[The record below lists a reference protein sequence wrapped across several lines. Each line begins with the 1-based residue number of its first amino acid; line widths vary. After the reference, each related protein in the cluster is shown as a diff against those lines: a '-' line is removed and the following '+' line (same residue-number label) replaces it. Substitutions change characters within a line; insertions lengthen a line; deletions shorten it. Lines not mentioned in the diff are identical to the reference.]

1 MLRITDRYIL
11 REVIPPFFLALF
23 VFTFLLMIPPIMEV
37 AEELIA
43 KGVDAMTILH
53 LMATLIPQGLGITIP
68 IALLLGV
75 LMGLGRLSTDRETV
89 ALQACGVSLVR
100 MLIPLTILGAASTL
114 ATAYVLITALP
125 DANQAFRE
133 ITFRTVANRA
143 EGEIRPR
150 VFDEYFPNVVLY
162 VRDVS
167 TDGGGWSDV
176 LLADTRASAQPDIY
190 VAEHGRVVLD
200 REQRQVDIVLTRGTG
215 HQVDPSQP
223 ETYEVHDFDEI
234 VIGLDADTVFPLTG
248 PQRGYRELSVTQLQD
263 EADRMTAAGLSAH
276 GPIMEIHR
284 KFSIPVACLVFVL
297 IALGLGVTSRKDG
310 KLASFALG
318 TGVIFSYY
326 VIMYGGEA
334 MAKGALLSPQLAMWL
349 PNIVLGLF
357 GISLVVWRSRSVERR
372 VLLPFLSRHTP
383 PTGSDPNDP
392 SDTNETPGGEYNTKL
407 SLAGSTA
414 PQLGPFK
421 LHILDWYVT
430 RVYLGVA
437 GLAFVG
443 LLGIFYISTFID
455 LSDKLF
461 KGETTGFRLLEYF
474 WFATPQFAYYVLPI
488 AALVATL
495 VTVGLLTRS
504 SELTV
509 MKACGIS
516 LYRAAL
522 PIFVIS
528 LVWSG
533 VLFGMSES
541 ILARA
546 NRRAEAINHE
556 IRIGTPNTMD
566 VMNRRW
572 VVGENGSIYHYL
584 AFEPERDE
592 FGSLSVYEF
601 RGRPWELVRRT
612 FVEHATFAEQ
622 EATWNGERV
631 WVRDLGSA
639 AEDGGA
645 LVTTDAQP
653 LPFLEPPD
661 YFETEPPDAELMNV
675 RELGTYVEELGASG
689 YNVVQLVVAL
699 HRKISFPFV
708 TLVLTLIAVPFAVT
722 MGPRGALY
730 GVGVGISIACTYWIV
745 MSVFGAIGSAGLLA
759 PMLAAWAPNLLFG
772 ASATYLLLTVRT

>member
-1 MLRITDRYIL
+1 MLRIIDRYIL

-37 AEELIA
+37 AEELIS
-43 KGVDAMTILH
+43 KGVDAMTIVK

-75 LMGLGRLSTDRETV
+75 LMGLGRLSSDRETV
-89 ALQACGVSLVR
+89 ALQACGVSLFR
-100 MLIPLTILGAASTL
+100 MIVPLTLLGVVSTL

-162 VRDVS
+162 VREVS
-167 TDGGGWSDV
+167 TTGDGWSDV
-176 LLADTRASAQPDIY
+176 LLADTRASEQPDIY

-200 REQRQVDIVLTRGTG
+200 SEQRRVDIVLTKGSG
-215 HQVDPSQP
+215 HQVDPSEP

-234 VIGLDADTVFPLTG
+234 VIGLDSDTVFPRTG
-248 PQRGYRELSVTQLQD
+248 PQRGYRELSVAQLQD
-263 EADRMTAAGLSAH
+263 EADRMTAAGLSPH
-276 GPIMEIHR
+276 RPVMEIHR
-284 KFSIPVACLVFVL
+284 KFSIPVACLVFIL

-318 TGVIFSYY
+318 TGVIFAYY
-326 VIMYGGEA
+326 VIMYGAEA
-334 MAKGALLSPQLAMWL
+334 MAKGALVSPQLAMWL
-349 PNIVLGLF
+349 PNILLGLF
-357 GISLVVWRSRSVERR
+357 GVGLVVWRSRSVERR
-372 VLLPFLSRHTP
+372 ILLPFLPRRVPTVED
-383 PTGSDPNDP
+383 PTG
-392 SDTNETPGGEYNTKL
+392 NEHKTKV

-414 PQLGPFK
+414 PQLGRVK
-421 LHILDWYVT
+421 LHILDWYVI

-474 WFATPQFAYYVLPI
+474 WYATPQFAYYVLPI

-556 IRIGTPNTMD
+556 IRIGTPNTVD

-572 VVGENGSIYHYL
+572 VVGKNGSIYHYL
-584 AFEPERDE
+584 SFEPERDE
-592 FGSLSVYEF
+592 FGSLSVYDF
-601 RGRPWELVRRT
+601 RGRPWHLVRRT
-612 FVEHATFAEQ
+612 FVEHATFAEGRGI
-622 EATWNGERV
+622 WNGERV
-631 WVRDLGSA
+631 WVRDLVSTADDGS
-639 AEDGGA
+639 A
-645 LVTTDAQP
+645 LVTSEVQP
-653 LPFLEPPD
+653 LAFLEPPD

-675 RELGTYVEELGASG
+675 RELGTYVDELSASG
-689 YNVVQLVVAL
+689 FDVVQLVVAL

-730 GVGVGISIACTYWIV
+730 GVGVGISIACSYWIV

>member
-11 REVIPPFFLALF
+11 REVVPPFFLALF

-37 AEELIA
+37 AEDLIA
-43 KGVDAMTILH
+43 KGVDALTILR

-68 IALLLGV
+68 MALLLGV
-75 LMGLGRLSTDRETV
+75 LMGLGRLSSDRETV
-89 ALQACGVSLVR
+89 AFQACGVSLFR
-100 MLIPLTILGAASTL
+100 MLVPLTLLGVVSTV

-143 EGEIRPR
+143 EGEIKPR
-150 VFDEYFPNVVLY
+150 VFDEYFPGVVLY
-162 VRDVS
+162 VREVS

-176 LLADTRASAQPDIY
+176 LLADSRASQQPDIY
-190 VAEHGRVVLD
+190 VAERGRVVLN
-200 REQRQVDIVLTRGTG
+200 REERQVDIVLTQGTG
-215 HQVDPSQP
+215 HQVDPLKP
-223 ETYEVHDFDEI
+223 ETYEVHAFDEI
-234 VIGLDADTVFPLTG
+234 VIGLDADTVFPRTG
-248 PQRGYRELSVTQLQD
+248 PQRGYRELSLTELQD
-263 EADRMTAAGLSAH
+263 EADRLAAAGLSPH
-276 GPIMEIHR
+276 NPIMEMHR
-284 KFSIPVACLVFVL
+284 KFSIPVACLVFTL

-318 TGVIFSYY
+318 TGVIFAYY
-326 VIMYGGEA
+326 VIMYGAES
-334 MAKGALLSPQLAMWL
+334 MAKGALVSPQLAMWL

-357 GISLVVWRSRSVERR
+357 GIGLVVWRSRSVERR
-372 VLLPFLSRHTP
+372 VLIPFLPHRAP
-383 PTGSDPNDP
+383 RPLNDGTV
-392 SDTNETPGGEYNTKL
+392 DEEKAKTVL
-407 SLAGSTA
+407 GSTA
-414 PQLGPFK
+414 PRLLGPLK
-421 LHILDWYVT
+421 LHILDWYVA

-443 LLGIFYISTFID
+443 LLGIFYISTFVD

-461 KGETTGFRLLEYF
+461 KGETTGGRLLEYLF
-474 WFATPQFAYYVLPI
+474 FATPQFSYYVLPI

-533 VLFGMSES
+533 VLFGMGES

-546 NRRAEAINHE
+546 NREARALDRE
-556 IRIGTPNTMD
+556 IRLGLPSTGD

-572 VVGENGSIYHYL
+572 VVGKSGSIYHYL
-584 AFEPERDE
+584 SFDPELDE

-601 RGRPWELVRRT
+601 QGRPWSLVRRT
-612 FVEHATFAEQ
+612 FAEQASFAEAQ
-622 EATWNGERV
+622 ATWTGRQV
-631 WVRDLGSA
+631 WARDLASSA
-639 AEDGGA
+639 ADDRA
-645 LVTTDAQP
+645 LVTAQAQP
-653 LPFLEPPD
+653 LPNIEPPD
-661 YFETEPPDAELMNV
+661 YFETEPPNAELMNV
-675 RELGTYVEELGASG
+675 RELGTYVDELSASG
-689 YNVVQLVVAL
+689 FDVVRLVVAL

-730 GVGVGISIACTYWIV
+730 GVGVGISLACTYWIV
-745 MSVFGAIGSAGLLA
+745 MSVFGAIGSAGMLA

>member
-37 AEELIA
+37 AEDLIS
-43 KGVDAMTILH
+43 KGVDAMTILR

-75 LMGLGRLSTDRETV
+75 LMGLGRLSSDREMV
-89 ALQACGVSLVR
+89 ALQACGVSLFR
-100 MLIPLTILGAASTL
+100 MLVPLTLLGVVSTV
-114 ATAYVLITALP
+114 ATAYILITALP

-143 EGEIRPR
+143 EADIKPR
-150 VFDEYFPNVVLY
+150 VFDEYFPGVVLY
-162 VRDVS
+162 VREVS
-167 TDGGGWSDV
+167 TAGGGWSDV
-176 LLADTRASAQPDIY
+176 LLADSRASVQPDIY
-190 VAEHGRVVLD
+190 VAEHGRVLLD
-200 REQRQVDIVLTRGTG
+200 REERRVDIVLTKGTG
-215 HQVDPSQP
+215 HQVDPSEP

-234 VIGLDADTVFPLTG
+234 VIGLDADTVFPRTG
-248 PQRGYRELSVTQLQD
+248 PQRGFRELSLAELRA
-263 EADRMTAAGLSAH
+263 EADRLTAAGLSPH
-276 GPIMEIHR
+276 NPIMEIHR
-284 KFSIPVACLVFVL
+284 KFSIPVACLVFTL

-310 KLASFALG
+310 KLGSFALG

-326 VIMYGGEA
+326 VIMYGAES
-334 MAKGALLSPQLAMWL
+334 MAKGAMVSPQLAMWL
-349 PNIVLGLF
+349 PNILLGLF
-357 GISLVVWRSRSVERR
+357 GVGLVVWRSRSVERP
-372 VLLPFLSRHTP
+372 VLLPFLRRRVP
-383 PTGSDPNDP
+383 PTSEEA
-392 SDTNETPGGEYNTKL
+392 SKGEINTKL
-407 SLAGSTA
+407 TLAGSTA
-414 PQLGPFK
+414 PRLGLFK
-421 LHILDWYVT
+421 LNLLDWYVA

-461 KGETTGFRLLEYF
+461 KGETTGGRLLEYLL
-474 WFATPQFAYYVLPI
+474 FATPQFSYYVLPI

-516 LYRAAL
+516 LYRATL
-522 PIFVIS
+522 PIIVIS

-533 VLFGMSES
+533 VLFGIGES

-546 NRRAEAINHE
+546 NREARAIDRE
-556 IRIGTPNTMD
+556 IRLGLPSMGD

-572 VVGENGSIYHYL
+572 VVGKDGSIYHYL
-584 AFEPERDE
+584 SFEPELDE
-592 FGSLSVYEF
+592 FGSLSIYEF
-601 RGRPWELVRRT
+601 QGRPWSLVRRT
-612 FVEHATFAEQ
+612 FAEQATFAPAQ
-622 EATWNGERV
+622 ATWNGQRV
-631 WVRDLGSA
+631 WARDLVSSAVDGSA
-639 AEDGGA
+639 LITAD
-645 LVTTDAQP
+645 TQP
-653 LPFLEPPD
+653 LPSIEPPD
-661 YFETEPPDAELMNV
+661 YFETEPPNAELMNV
-675 RELGTYVEELGASG
+675 RELGTYVDELSDSG
-689 YNVVQLVVAL
+689 FDVVRLVVAL

-730 GVGVGISIACTYWIV
+730 GVGVGISLACTYWIV
-745 MSVFGAIGSAGLLA
+745 MSVFGAIGSAGMLA

>member
-1 MLRITDRYIL
+1 M
-11 REVIPPFFLALF
+11 
-23 VFTFLLMIPPIMEV
+23 
-37 AEELIA
+37 
-43 KGVDAMTILH
+43 
-53 LMATLIPQGLGITIP
+53 
-68 IALLLGV
+68 
-75 LMGLGRLSTDRETV
+75 STV
-89 ALQACGVSLVR
+89 V
-100 MLIPLTILGAASTL
+100 
-114 ATAYVLITALP
+114 TAYVLISALP

-162 VRDVS
+162 VREVS
-167 TDGGGWSDV
+167 TAGDGWSDV
-176 LLADTRASAQPDIY
+176 FVADTRASQQPDIY
-190 VAEHGRVVLD
+190 VAEHGRVVLEPEE
-200 REQRQVDIVLTRGTG
+200 RRVDIVLTNGTG
-215 HQVDPSQP
+215 HHVNPSEP
-223 ETYEVHDFDEI
+223 DTYEVHDFEEI
-234 VIGLDADTVFPLTG
+234 VIGLDADSVFPSTG
-248 PQRGYRELSVTQLQD
+248 PQRGYRELSLAELQD
-263 EADRMTAAGLSAH
+263 EAGRMSAVGLSPH
-276 GPIMEIHR
+276 RPVMEIHR
-284 KFSIPVACLVFVL
+284 KFSIPVACLVFTL

-318 TGVIFSYY
+318 TGVIFAYY
-326 VIMYGGEA
+326 VIMYGAEA
-334 MAKGALLSPQLAMWL
+334 MAMAALVSPHLAMWL

-357 GISLVVWRSRSVERR
+357 GIGLVVWRSRSVERR
-372 VLLPFLSRHTP
+372 VIIPFFQRRVP
-383 PTGSDPNDP
+383 PGVE
-392 SDTNETPGGEYNTKL
+392 DTAQSEDNTKFT
-407 SLAGSTA
+407 LAGSTV

-421 LHILDWYVT
+421 INILDWYVT
-430 RVYLGVA
+430 RVYLGIA

-474 WFATPQFAYYVLPI
+474 WYATPQFAYYVLPI

-522 PIFVIS
+522 PIFLIS

-546 NRRAEAINHE
+546 NRRAEALNHE
-556 IRIGTPNTMD
+556 IRIGTPNTVD

-572 VVGENGSIYHYL
+572 VVGKNGSIYHYL
-584 AFEPERDE
+584 SFEPELDE
-592 FGSLSVYEF
+592 FGSLSVYDF

-612 FVEHATFAEQ
+612 FAEHATFAEGQ
-622 EATWNGERV
+622 ATWTGQRV
-631 WVRDLGSA
+631 WVRDFVSSTVDGSA
-639 AEDGGA
+639 LITAD
-645 LVTTDAQP
+645 VQP
-653 LPFLEPPD
+653 LPFLEPPA

-675 RELGTYVEELGASG
+675 RELGTYVDKLSASG
-689 YNVVQLVVAL
+689 FDVVQLVVAL

-730 GVGVGISIACTYWIV
+730 GVGVGLALACIYWIV
-745 MSVFGAIGSAGLLA
+745 MSVFGAIGSAGMLA
-759 PMLAAWAPNLLFG
+759 PILAAWAPNLLFG

>member
-11 REVIPPFFLALF
+11 REVVPPFLLALF

-37 AEELIA
+37 AEDLIE
-43 KGVDAMTILH
+43 KGVDALTILQ

-68 IALLLGV
+68 MALLLGV
-75 LMGLGRLSTDRETV
+75 LMGLGRLSSDRETV
-89 ALQACGVSLVR
+89 AFQACGVSLFR
-100 MLIPLTILGAASTL
+100 MLVPLTLLGVVSTV

-143 EGEIRPR
+143 EGEIKPR
-150 VFDEYFPNVVLY
+150 VFDEYFPGVVLY
-162 VRDVS
+162 VREVS

-176 LLADTRASAQPDIY
+176 LLADSRASQHPDIY
-190 VAEHGRVVLD
+190 VAERGRVVLN
-200 REQRQVDIVLTRGTG
+200 REERQVDIVLTQGTG
-215 HQVDPSQP
+215 HQVDPLKP
-223 ETYEVHDFDEI
+223 ETYEVHAFDEI
-234 VIGLDADTVFPLTG
+234 VIGLDADTVFPRTG
-248 PQRGYRELSVTQLQD
+248 PQRGYRELSLTELQD
-263 EADRMTAAGLSAH
+263 EADRLTAAGLSPH
-276 GPIMEIHR
+276 NPIMEMHR
-284 KFSIPVACLVFVL
+284 KFSIPVACLVFTL

-318 TGVIFSYY
+318 TGVIFAYY
-326 VIMYGGEA
+326 VIMYGAES
-334 MAKGALLSPQLAMWL
+334 MAKGALVSPQLAMWL

-357 GISLVVWRSRSVERR
+357 GIGLVVWRSRSVERR
-372 VLLPFLSRHTP
+372 VLIPFLPHRVPTP
-383 PTGSDPNDP
+383 LNDGSGDED
-392 SDTNETPGGEYNTKL
+392 KAKAVL
-407 SLAGSTA
+407 GSTA
-414 PQLGPFK
+414 PRLGPLK
-421 LHILDWYVT
+421 LHILDWYVA

-443 LLGIFYISTFID
+443 LLGIFYISTFVD

-461 KGETTGFRLLEYF
+461 KGETTGVRLLEYLF
-474 WFATPQFAYYVLPI
+474 FATPQFSYYVLPI

-533 VLFGMSES
+533 VLFGMGES

-546 NRRAEAINHE
+546 NREARALDRE
-556 IRIGTPNTMD
+556 IRLGLPSTGD

-572 VVGENGSIYHYL
+572 VVGKDGSIYHYL
-584 AFEPERDE
+584 SFDPELDE

-601 RGRPWELVRRT
+601 QGRPWSLVRRT
-612 FVEHATFAEQ
+612 FAEQASFAEAQ
-622 EATWNGERV
+622 ATWTGQQV
-631 WVRDLGSA
+631 WARDLASSA
-639 AEDGGA
+639 ADDRA
-645 LVTTDAQP
+645 LVTAEARP
-653 LPFLEPPD
+653 LPDIEPPD
-661 YFETEPPDAELMNV
+661 YFETEPPNAELMNV
-675 RELGTYVEELGASG
+675 RELGTYVDELSASG
-689 YNVVQLVVAL
+689 FDVVRLVVAL

-730 GVGVGISIACTYWIV
+730 GVGVGISLACTYWIV
-745 MSVFGAIGSAGLLA
+745 MSVFGAIGSAGMLA